1 MLFKHL
7 QEYFICIT
15 MKLTARQILQKFLHT
30 NYCADGGAMQTKNVT
45 LPKLNNLSPTL
56 ESTALKLMEE
66 TGELA
71 QAIGKLRGMN
81 GESSRLDERQAVQ
94 VIARE
99 LLDVAQTAV
108 SMMFV
113 LEEQY
118 GVDIDSVHSE
128 HIEKLKKK
136 RYIVEDE

>member
-1 MLFKHL
+1 M
-7 QEYFICIT
+7 
-15 MKLTARQILQKFLHT
+15 QKKT
-30 NYCADGGAMQTKNVT
+30 VS
-45 LPKLNNLSPTL
+45 LPKLNNLSPTI

-71 QAIGKLRGMN
+71 QAIGKMRGLS
-81 GESSRLDERQAVQ
+81 GEADKCSEKEVMT
-94 VIARE
+94 IITRE

-118 GVDIDSVHSE
+118 GVDLEQAWDE
-128 HIEKLKKK
+128 HINKLLKKGYLK
-136 RYIVEDE
+136 ID